1 MTMTPE
7 LLQTIGLIIAALMGG
22 GIFAAIVSYIRN
34 RQTGRM
40 EEKQFDF
47 ATWKESNALLRND
60 LNGVRQE
67 LEEERSRRRT
77 LEDELANERRLR
89 VALENRV
96 AELEKATGGLNG

>member
-1 MTMTPE
+1 MV
-7 LLQTIGLIIAALMGG
+7 IAALMGG
-22 GIFAAIVSYIRN
+22 GIVTAIVSYIRN

-40 EEKQFDF
+40 EERQFDF

-67 LEEERSRRRT
+67 LEEERSRRRS
-77 LEDELANERRLR
+77 LEAELNQERKLR

-96 AELEKATGGLNG
+96 AELEKATGGTHG